1 MSWLETYRGTVY
13 SWEVDNVEHFTVAY
27 YFARFE
33 DATHAMLHAVGL
45 DPVSLMG
52 TGHAGVTTD
61 CRVRY
66 LRELRV
72 GDIFH
77 IRSGVIGVDGGR
89 LQLVHEVVDS
99 GDGTVCTTV
108 EEVVALVDR
117 TSRAP
122 RPLSSAQ
129 KKAAL
134 ALRVERAA
142 VPDAAA
148 APAPLTSDEGF
159 IDAARDA
166 VKPSEVN
173 TLGEAGLPAYIHR
186 FSAANAQLL
195 GAFGMTPA
203 YCRQERRGF
212 STFDFR
218 LRFAGALRAGDLVRV
233 RSGLVHVGNSS
244 VRILHRLANARTD
257 EVVATLEQSGVHLD
271 LDARRPTPLPSP
283 LRARAVAMLVPL
295 QSDRVGSA

>member
-13 SWEVDNVEHFTVAY
+13 SWELDNVEHFTVAY

-52 TGHAGVTTD
+52 TGYAGITTD
-61 CRVRY
+61 CHVRY

-77 IRSGVIGVDGGR
+77 IRSGVTGVDDSG

-122 RPLSSAQ
+122 RPLGSAQ

-134 ALRVERAA
+134 ARRVERAA
-142 VPDAAA
+142 GPDAAA
-148 APAPLTSDEGF
+148 PAARFTSDEGF

-218 LRFAGALRAGDLVRV
+218 LRLPGALRAPDLVRV

-244 VRILHRLANARTD
+244 VRILHRLANVRTG

-271 LDARRPTPLPSP
+271 LDARRPTPLPGP
-283 LRARAVAMLVPL
+283 LRARAVTMLVPPRAIRL
-295 QSDRVGSA
+295 

>member
-45 DPVSLMG
+45 DPVSLAA

-77 IRSGVIGVDGGR
+77 IRSGVIGVDDGR

-99 GDGTVCTTV
+99 GDGAVCATV

-117 TSRAP
+117 TSRAAH
-122 RPLSSAQ
+122 RLSSAQ
-129 KKAAL
+129 EKAAL
-134 ALRVERAA
+134 ALRVEKAA

-148 APAPLTSDEGF
+148 APAQSTSDEGF
-159 IDAARDA
+159 IDSARDA

-218 LRFAGALRAGDLVRV
+218 LHLPGALQAGDLVRV

-244 VRILHRLANARTD
+244 VRILHRLANARTG

-271 LDARRPTPLPSP
+271 LDARRPTPLPGP
-283 LRARAVAMLVPL
+283 LRARAVAMLVPP
-295 QSDRVGSA
+295 R

>member
-13 SWEVDNVEHFTVAY
+13 SWELDNVEHFTVAF

-45 DPVSLMG
+45 DPVSLADS
-52 TGHAGVTTD
+52 GHAGVTTD
-61 CRVRY
+61 CHVRY

-77 IRSGVIGVDGGR
+77 IRSGVIGVDDGR
-89 LQLVHEVVDS
+89 LQLVHEVV
-99 GDGTVCTTV
+99 
-108 EEVVALVDR
+108 ALVDR
-117 TSRAP
+117 TRRTP

-129 KKAAL
+129 AEATL
-134 ALRVERAA
+134 GLRVEKTT
-142 VPDAAA
+142 VPDAA
-148 APAPLTSDEGF
+148 PAPTQPTSDEGF

-166 VKPSEVN
+166 VKPSEAN

-212 STFDFR
+212 STFHFR
-218 LRFAGALRAGDLVRV
+218 LRLLGALRAGDLLRV
-233 RSGLVHVGNSS
+233 RSGLLHVGNSS
-244 VRILHRLANARTD
+244 VRILHRLVNARTG
-257 EVVATLEQSGVHLD
+257 EIVATLEQGGVHLD
-271 LDARRPTPLPSP
+271 LDARRPAPLPGP
-283 LRARAVAMLVPL
+283 LRDRAVAMLVPP
-295 QSDRVGSA
+295 RAIRP